1 MITRKKSLSWVSLLL
16 METIWLRVPTLQE
29 DGVVKKWLT
38 FFVCR
43 FESVLKKNS
52 VLLAQSYMSSSYF
65 LSKIIC
71 GLLDFEQYSLQNSH
85 LIRWITSLKLS
96 QFFWDN
102 KAGRKYFPN
111 ISGNLWSLMLYHVPE
126 SNSLTIFCSQIW
138 SLTQRLSTYVL
149 WNKSDN

>member
-65 LSKIIC
+65 LSKIIY
-71 GLLDFEQYSLQNSH
+71 GPLEFEQYSLQNNH
-85 LIRWITSLKLS
+85 LIRWITCENCVSSFRTVELGK
-96 QFFWDN
+96 
-102 KAGRKYFPN
+102 N
-111 ISGNLWSLMLYHVPE
+111 ISQITVGTVVSYATSCLWVNFFNYFKAE
-126 SNSLTIFCSQIW
+126 ARQN
-138 SLTQRLSTYVL
+138 
-149 WNKSDN
+149 